1 MLLAAPLASAQAE
14 SVEEPLFCVPMQRPF
29 VPSTD
34 EEIAEYRDLIIADFE
49 AYMSDVTRY
58 FTCLDQERD
67 RAFREAR
74 EVGEEYRLFLE
85 RMPR

>member
-1 MLLAAPLASAQAE
+1 MLVGASPAPTAAQ
-14 SVEEPLFCVPMQRPF
+14 SVEGPLFCVPMQRPF
-29 VPSTD
+29 VPSSD

-67 RAFREAR
+67 RALREAR

-85 RMPR
+85 RIPR